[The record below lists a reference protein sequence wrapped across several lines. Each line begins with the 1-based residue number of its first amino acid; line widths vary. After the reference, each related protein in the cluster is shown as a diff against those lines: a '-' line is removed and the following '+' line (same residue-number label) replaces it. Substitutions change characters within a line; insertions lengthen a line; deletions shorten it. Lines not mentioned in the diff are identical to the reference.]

1 MTSRKYLIGF
11 AGLGRLLQS
20 GVDFPLLGPQLQAR
34 LEKDPADANATL
46 DISTLLF
53 LTAHSGNRPFA
64 FDYQQRALAMRR
76 IYSLQ
81 PPAAPALRLLVLMAP
96 GDMTSNTPV
105 DCLLE
110 GSEVAVT
117 LLYVL
122 RDQPLPPLP
131 EHDVVFVAIGESRE
145 NQSLLHQL
153 ADLPAV
159 TTKPVINAPDRIAF
173 IARNRASELLESV
186 PGVVIP
192 ATVQVER
199 NTLLNVSRGS
209 QRLDVVLPK
218 GRFPIIARPLDSQ
231 GGKDLDKLDDAEAL
245 GRYLDRV
252 RASGFFISNFIDYRA
267 ADGQFKKLRVVL
279 VDGRPFASHMAIS
292 SHWMIHY
299 VNAGMHESSA
309 KRSEEAHFFATFG
322 TAFAN
327 RHSQSLAAICERVRL
342 DYFSIDCAEMPDG
355 SLLVFE
361 VDNAGI
367 VHDLDDP
374 TMYPYKPPAM
384 RKVFDA
390 FRTLLTTRAN
400 GAAPGAVP

>member
-1 MTSRKYLIGF
+1 MTSNEYLVGF

-20 GVDFPLLGPQLQAR
+20 GVDFPVLGPQLQAR
-34 LEKDPADANATL
+34 LEKDPSDANATL

-53 LTAHSGNRPFA
+53 LTAHPGNRPFA

-76 IYSLQ
+76 LYALQ

-110 GSEVAVT
+110 GSDVAVT
-117 LLYVL
+117 LLYIL
-122 RDQPLPPLP
+122 PHQPLPPLP
-131 EHDVVFVAIGESRE
+131 EHDVVFVAIGESSE
-145 NQSLLHQL
+145 NQILLQQL

-173 IARNRASELLESV
+173 IVRNRAAELLESV
-186 PGVVIP
+186 AGVVIP
-192 ATVQVER
+192 AIVQVER
-199 NTLLNVSRGS
+199 QILLDVARGS
-209 QRLDVVLPK
+209 QRLDVVLSK

-231 GGKDLDKLDDAEAL
+231 GGKDLDKLDDAEQL

-252 RASGFFISNFIDYRA
+252 PASGFFVSNFIDYRA
-267 ADGQFKKLRVVL
+267 VDGQFKKLRIVL
-279 VDGRPFASHMAIS
+279 VDGRPFAGHMAIS

-299 VNAGMHESSA
+299 VNAGMHESAA
-309 KRSEEAHFFATFG
+309 KRSEEAHFFATFD
-322 TAFAN
+322 TEFAK

-367 VHDLDDP
+367 VHDFDDP
-374 TMYPYKPPAM
+374 AMYPYKPPAM

-390 FRTLLTTRAN
+390 FRALLTSRAN
-400 GAAPGAVP
+400 GAPGAAL